1 MSESNVQA
9 DLYRPASSVL
19 ELRGVSCAYDAGRP
33 AVSDISFA
41 AQEGEILC
49 LLGPSGCGKTTI
61 LRAIAGFEPVR
72 SGQIFLSGQLV
83 SSPDQMIPTED
94 RHVGMVFQEYALFPH
109 LRVQENIAFGLRRLS
124 RSERKV
130 RVQEMLRLVG
140 LEGFERRYPHE
151 LSGGQ
156 QQRVA
161 LARALV
167 QHPVLLL
174 LDEPFSNLDPD
185 MAGRMRQELHD
196 LLRRTK
202 TTTMLVTHDHD
213 EAFAMA
219 DRIAVLNQGRL
230 EQFDT
235 PETIYHMP
243 ATPFVADFVG
253 QADFI
258 PGTVSSGMVHTEL
271 GEFPDTLECEDGT
284 SVVVMIRPDDIH
296 LVPTKAATSHVL
308 SRQFRGSENIYAVS
322 LPSGQIV
329 HSSQGSTSVY
339 QEGTPVELRVLATHT
354 VLFKQAGPGQRNI
367 LTLTVRFPPSGT
379 VTSQVPATRHLP
391 TPNRRRRT
399 FEWTRLNNAVDYGII
414 GLLLALSVWSVAIAV
429 ERWLYYRRVDLA
441 QFASQQTLEIALTK
455 RLVVIGTVAAN
466 APYIGLLGT
475 VLGIML
481 TFHTMGTSG
490 TMAVNTIMIGL
501 SLALKATAVGLLVA
515 IPCVVMNN
523 ILRRK
528 VSELVAQYKVMHGS
542 RA

>member
-1 MSESNVQA
+1 MISDHSTAPRPSGEGTFQSN
-9 DLYRPASSVL
+9 LFTPASSVL
-19 ELRGVSCAYDAGRP
+19 ELRHVTCAYETGRP
-33 AVSDISFA
+33 AVQEISFA
-41 AQEGEILC
+41 AREGEILC

-72 SGQIFLSGQLV
+72 SGQLFLSGQLV
-83 SSPDQMIPTED
+83 SSPDVMTPTEN

-109 LRVQENIAFGLRRLS
+109 LRVQDNIAFGLHHLS
-124 RSERKV
+124 RSERAS
-130 RVQEMLRLVG
+130 RVQEMLSLTG

-167 QHPVLLL
+167 QSPVVLL

-202 TTTMLVTHDHD
+202 TTTVLVTHDHD

-235 PETIYHMP
+235 PEMMYHMP

-258 PGTVSSGMVHTEL
+258 PGTVSQGMVHTEL
-271 GEFPDTLECEDGT
+271 GEFPDTIECTDGT
-284 SVVVMIRPDDIH
+284 NVVVMIRPDDIH
-296 LVPTKAATSHVL
+296 LVPTKDARSRVL
-308 SRQFRGSENIYAVS
+308 SRQFHGSENLYTVS

-339 QEGTPVELRVLATHT
+339 QAGTTVELRVLATHT
-354 VLFKQAGPGQRNI
+354 VLFRQEKS
-367 LTLTVRFPPSGT
+367 SG
-379 VTSQVPATRHLP
+379 
-391 TPNRRRRT
+391 
-399 FEWTRLNNAVDYGII
+399 
-414 GLLLALSVWSVAIAV
+414 
-429 ERWLYYRRVDLA
+429 
-441 QFASQQTLEIALTK
+441 
-455 RLVVIGTVAAN
+455 
-466 APYIGLLGT
+466 
-475 VLGIML
+475 
-481 TFHTMGTSG
+481 
-490 TMAVNTIMIGL
+490 
-501 SLALKATAVGLLVA
+501 
-515 IPCVVMNN
+515 
-523 ILRRK
+523 
-528 VSELVAQYKVMHGS
+528 
-542 RA
+542 

>member
-1 MSESNVQA
+1 MTSDRSTTPTPSQEATFQGNLFA
-9 DLYRPASSVL
+9 PASSIL
-19 ELRGVSCAYDAGRP
+19 ELRHVSCAYETGRP
-33 AVSDISFA
+33 AVQEISFA
-41 AQEGEILC
+41 AREGEILC

-83 SSPDQMIPTED
+83 SSPDVMTPTEN
-94 RHVGMVFQEYALFPH
+94 RRVGMVFQEYALFPH
-109 LRVQENIAFGLRRLS
+109 LRVQGNIAFGLRHLA
-124 RSERKV
+124 RSERAS
-130 RVQEMLRLVG
+130 RVQEMLRLTG

-167 QHPVLLL
+167 QNPVVLL

-202 TTTMLVTHDHD
+202 TTTVLVTHDHD

-235 PETIYHMP
+235 PEMMYHMP

-258 PGTVSSGMVHTEL
+258 PGTVTQGMVHTEL
-271 GEFPDTLECEDGT
+271 GEFPDTIECTDGT
-284 SVVVMIRPDDIH
+284 NVVVMIRPDDIH
-296 LVPTKAATSHVL
+296 LVPTEGARSRVL
-308 SRQFRGSENIYAVS
+308 SRQFHGSENLYTVS

-339 QEGTPVELRVLATHT
+339 QAGTTVEIRVLATHT
-354 VLFKQAGPGQRNI
+354 VLF
-367 LTLTVRFPPSGT
+367 
-379 VTSQVPATRHLP
+379 
-391 TPNRRRRT
+391 RREKST
-399 FEWTRLNNAVDYGII
+399 G
-414 GLLLALSVWSVAIAV
+414 
-429 ERWLYYRRVDLA
+429 
-441 QFASQQTLEIALTK
+441 
-455 RLVVIGTVAAN
+455 
-466 APYIGLLGT
+466 
-475 VLGIML
+475 
-481 TFHTMGTSG
+481 
-490 TMAVNTIMIGL
+490 
-501 SLALKATAVGLLVA
+501 
-515 IPCVVMNN
+515 
-523 ILRRK
+523 
-528 VSELVAQYKVMHGS
+528 
-542 RA
+542 

>member
-1 MSESNVQA
+1 MTFDHSTAPTPSQEATFQGN
-9 DLYRPASSVL
+9 LFTPASSVL
-19 ELRGVSCAYDAGRP
+19 ELRYVSCAYETGRP
-33 AVSDISFA
+33 AVQEISFA
-41 AQEGEILC
+41 AREGEILC

-72 SGQIFLSGQLV
+72 SGQIFLSGQLM
-83 SSPDQMIPTED
+83 SSPDVMTPTEN

-109 LRVQENIAFGLRRLS
+109 LRVQDNIAFGLRHLA
-124 RSERKV
+124 RSERAA
-130 RVQEMLRLVG
+130 RVQEMLRLTG

-167 QHPVLLL
+167 QNPVVLL

-202 TTTMLVTHDHD
+202 TTTVLVTHDHD

-235 PETIYHMP
+235 PEMMYHMP

-258 PGTVSSGMVHTEL
+258 PGTVSQGMVHTEL
-271 GEFPDTLECEDGT
+271 GEFSNTIECEDGT
-284 SVVVMIRPDDIH
+284 AVVVMIRPDDIH
-296 LVPTKAATSHVL
+296 LVPTKGATSRVL
-308 SRQFRGSENIYAVS
+308 SRQFHGSENLYTVS

-339 QEGTPVELRVLATHT
+339 QAGTTVELHVLATHT
-354 VLFKQAGPGQRNI
+354 VLF
-367 LTLTVRFPPSGT
+367 
-379 VTSQVPATRHLP
+379 
-391 TPNRRRRT
+391 RREEST
-399 FEWTRLNNAVDYGII
+399 G
-414 GLLLALSVWSVAIAV
+414 
-429 ERWLYYRRVDLA
+429 
-441 QFASQQTLEIALTK
+441 
-455 RLVVIGTVAAN
+455 
-466 APYIGLLGT
+466 
-475 VLGIML
+475 
-481 TFHTMGTSG
+481 
-490 TMAVNTIMIGL
+490 
-501 SLALKATAVGLLVA
+501 
-515 IPCVVMNN
+515 
-523 ILRRK
+523 
-528 VSELVAQYKVMHGS
+528 
-542 RA
+542 

>member
-1 MSESNVQA
+1 MRHKGAPQEGGTPRESLMGESNLQA
-9 DLYRPASSVL
+9 DLYRPSSSVL
-19 ELRGVSCAYDAGRP
+19 ELRGVSCAYDVGRP
-33 AVSDISFA
+33 AVRDISFA

-72 SGQIFLSGQLV
+72 SGQIFLSGHLV
-83 SSPDQMIPTED
+83 SSADRMVATED

-124 RSERKV
+124 RSERKA
-130 RVQEMLRLVG
+130 RVQEILRLVG

-167 QHPVLLL
+167 QRPVLLL

-202 TTTMLVTHDHD
+202 TTTILVTHDHD

-243 ATPFVADFVG
+243 ETPFVADFVG

-258 PGTVSSGMVHTEL
+258 PGTVSKGMVHTEL
-271 GEFPDTLECEDGT
+271 GDFPNTLDCEDGT
-284 SVVVMIRPDDIH
+284 ALVVMIRPDDIH
-296 LVPTKAATSHVL
+296 LVPAKAAASHVL
-308 SRQFRGSENIYAVS
+308 SRQF
-322 LPSGQIV
+322 
-329 HSSQGSTSVY
+329 
-339 QEGTPVELRVLATHT
+339 
-354 VLFKQAGPGQRNI
+354 
-367 LTLTVRFPPSGT
+367 
-379 VTSQVPATRHLP
+379 
-391 TPNRRRRT
+391 
-399 FEWTRLNNAVDYGII
+399 
-414 GLLLALSVWSVAIAV
+414 
-429 ERWLYYRRVDLA
+429 
-441 QFASQQTLEIALTK
+441 
-455 RLVVIGTVAAN
+455 
-466 APYIGLLGT
+466 
-475 VLGIML
+475 
-481 TFHTMGTSG
+481 
-490 TMAVNTIMIGL
+490 
-501 SLALKATAVGLLVA
+501 
-515 IPCVVMNN
+515 
-523 ILRRK
+523 
-528 VSELVAQYKVMHGS
+528 
-542 RA
+542 